1 MLTFFTLSLLG
12 NYLYC
17 PKILSLNTQFLSAEQ
32 FNIAYHLYPC
42 NNAKREVIIVH
53 GFDEH
58 KGRYQHVAEFLNQ
71 QGCSVICIDLPGH
84 GESSGKRGHINRF
97 HDFLNTLEIVEKEL
111 SNSQLPLIWYGHSM
125 GGNIVSNYLIQKPTR
140 ASKGI
145 VGAPWLKLAFSPGF
159 IKEVLAMVGSQLFP
173 KLTQNSD
180 LELGSIS
187 KIPEVLK
194 AYAEDPLIQHKITP
208 RMFVEIQKA
217 GLFAKQNGGRIS
229 VPTLLYHGNADK
241 ITSHDSS
248 KKMASK
254 STNIQFLSIDNAYHE
269 VHNDIEKDLLFAEIA
284 KFIS

>member
-1 MLTFFTLSLLG
+1 M
-12 NYLYC
+12 
-17 PKILSLNTQFLSAEQ
+17 NTQYLATPKYK
-32 FNIAYHLYPC
+32 IAYHHYPR

-58 KGRYQHVAEFLNQ
+58 KGRYQHVAHFLNQ
-71 QGCSVICIDLPGH
+71 QECDVLCIDLPGH

-97 HDFLNTLEIVEKEL
+97 SDFLEALECVENEL
-111 SNSQLPLIWYGHSM
+111 TQKNLPLIWYGHSM
-125 GGNIVSNYLIQKPTR
+125 GGNIVSNYLIRKPTR

-145 VGAPWLKLAFSPGF
+145 IGAPWLKLAFSPGF
-159 IKEVLAMVGSQLFP
+159 IQEVLAMVGSKLFP

-208 RMFVEIQKA
+208 RMFVEVQKA
-217 GLFAKQNGGRIS
+217 GLYAKSNGDKIK
-229 VPTLLYHGNADK
+229 VPTLLYHGTADK

-248 KKMASK
+248 KKMVSK
-254 STNIQFLSIDNAYHE
+254 NANIRFVSIQGAYHE
-269 VHNDIEKDLLFAEIA
+269 VHNDIEKDILFAEIA
-284 KFIS
+284 EFIS